1 MEGKMRNIKLLIE
14 YDGSRYEGWQKS
26 AGEKSTTVK
35 EKIEEVLTRMDEEK
49 IEVIGAA
56 RTEAGVHAS
65 GQVANFHT
73 NTLMSCLEIKRY
85 LNRFLPR
92 DIAVLESVEVPERF
106 HAAYLAKGFTY
117 EYHISIGEVPSVFER
132 KYNYY
137 CFKRPEI
144 KWMREAAAHVLG
156 EHDFAAFSENKRMK
170 KSTVRTVKEFDVY
183 GDTKEVLF
191 RITADD
197 FWPYMAR
204 IMAGTVLAAGK
215 GEIKP
220 ELVRQV
226 IESKDR
232 AQAGE
237 RLEAKG
243 LFLTD
248 VIYPT

>member
-1 MEGKMRNIKLLIE
+1 M
-14 YDGSRYEGWQKS
+14 
-26 AGEKSTTVK
+26 
-35 EKIEEVLTRMDEEK
+35 
-49 IEVIGAA
+49 
-56 RTEAGVHAS
+56 
-65 GQVANFHT
+65 
-73 NTLMSCLEIKRY
+73 LET
-85 LNRFLPR
+85 
-92 DIAVLESVEVPERF
+92 AEVPERF

-137 CFKRPEI
+137 CFKRPDI
-144 KWMREAAAHVLG
+144 KWMREAASYIVG
-156 EHDFAAFSENKRMK
+156 KHDFAAFSENKRMK

-204 IMAGTVLAAGK
+204 IMAGTVLAVGK
-215 GEIKP
+215 GER
-220 ELVRQV
+220 ESESVRQI

-237 RLEAKG
+237 RLEARG

-248 VIYPT
+248 VIYHTEG